1 MLYVGPSMPGET
13 LNVRDFIDSMRAVEY
28 AGTPLP
34 PHRLRSCGQRFQ
46 DNRFYLE
53 SAEREAKRL
62 VETCGLQKATPILDI
77 GCGTGRLATGIL
89 RFVGEA
95 DHYRGIDVSKRAIK
109 WCHRFIAEAHPG
121 FVFLRANVRNERYNP
136 RGDPIGDG
144 FRLPFHDSEFSL
156 VYAYSVFSHM
166 LAEDLRNYL
175 IEIRRIT
182 SPRGKLF
189 FSAFAEPDVPDVSVN
204 PPGYR
209 RAWGGTPPPCVW
221 YNPAF
226 FVGLLSQT
234 GVPPARFDHETERG
248 WPRAVYASRTAAG

>member
-62 VETCGLQKATPILDI
+62 VETCGLQKATPILEI

-175 IEIRRIT
+175 VEIRRIT

-209 RAWGGTPPPCVW
+209 RDSGGNAPPSFRCDR
-221 YNPAF
+221 AF
-226 FVGLLSQT
+226 FVGLLPQT
-234 GVPPARFDHETERG
+234 GVPLPRFCHETATG
-248 WPRAVYASRTAAG
+248 LPRAFSLSETE

>member
-1 MLYVGPSMPGET
+1 MPGET

-62 VETCGLQKATPILDI
+62 VETCGLQKATPILHI

-136 RGDPIGDG
+136 RGNPIGDG
-144 FRLPFHDSEFSL
+144 FRLPFRDSEFSL

-166 LAEDLRNYL
+166 LAGDLRHYL

-182 SPRGKLF
+182 SPHGKLF

-204 PPGYR
+204 PPGYHR
-209 RAWGGTPPPCVW
+209 DWGETPLHCVRYNRA
-221 YNPAF
+221 F
-226 FVGLLSQT
+226 LVGLLSQAQFRLDR
-234 GVPPARFDHETERG
+234 VDYETETD
-248 WPRAVYASRTAAG
+248 WQSAFYASKPKAAG